1 MRNVT
6 RRGLLAAGA
15 ALPAL
20 SALPARPR
28 AQGGTPTLRI
38 GVLADF
44 SGPYRDTSG
53 PTSVACARQAV
64 ADLGLDARGIKVEVL
79 QADHQ
84 NKADVGLGIARR
96 WFDQDGVDAIT
107 EVNNSAVALA
117 VANLAQEKDKVVLAS
132 GPASAVL
139 TGERCTANLVH
150 WTYDTWMAANVVGKA
165 SARAGNDSF
174 FFLTADYSFGHQLE
188 RDTAAALQSA
198 GGKVMGSVRF
208 PFPGT
213 TDFSSF
219 LVQAQ
224 SSRAKVVAMATAGAD
239 TVNCM
244 KQAQEFGLTRR
255 QKMLALIAFICDV
268 HAMGLPAAQGLLL
281 TETFYWDLND
291 RTRAFLNRVKD
302 KVPTNWPNQEH
313 AGTYSAVLHYL
324 KAVADLGPAAA
335 RASGRAVVER
345 MKAMPTDDDCFGP
358 GELRADGRKIHPAYL
373 FEVKRPEE
381 SRGPW
386 DYYKLVGT
394 VPGPEAFRP
403 MNQGGCPLVRS

>member
-1 MRNVT
+1 MRKFS
-6 RRGLLAAGA
+6 RRDLMVAGA

-20 SALPARPR
+20 AALPGRPR
-28 AQGGTPTLRI
+28 AQGAGRILKI

-64 ADLGLDARGIKVEVL
+64 ADLGLEARGITVEIL

-96 WFDQDGVDAIT
+96 WFDQDGVDAVT

-139 TGERCTANLVH
+139 TGPQCTTNLVH
-150 WTYDTWMAANVVGKA
+150 WTYDTWMCANVVGKA
-165 SARAGNDSF
+165 AARAGDDSF

-198 GGKVMGSVRF
+198 GGKVAGSVRF

-213 TDFSSF
+213 TDFSSY

-224 SSRAKVVAMATAGAD
+224 SSRAKVVALATAGAD
-239 TVNCM
+239 TVNCV

-255 QKMLALIAFICDV
+255 QKMLALIAFLCDI

-281 TETFYWDLND
+281 NEAFYWDLND

-324 KAVADLGPAAA
+324 KAASDLGVAQTK
-335 RASGRAVVER
+335 ASGRAAIAR

-358 GELRADGRKIHPAYL
+358 GTLRADGRKIHPAYL
-373 FEVKRPEE
+373 FQVKRPEE
-381 SRGPW
+381 SKGPW

-394 VPGPEAFRP
+394 VAAEEAFRP
-403 MNQGGCPLVRS
+403 MDQGGCPLVKA